1 MVQFYHKW
9 HGNGKRGKANLGVKI
24 RGAGLIVKE
33 LVEEVQEGGAE
44 GVKAVGFAFEAMGCL
59 LDSLFG

>member
-1 MVQFYHKW
+1 M
-9 HGNGKRGKANLGVKI
+9 
-24 RGAGLIVKE
+24 GAGLIVKK

-44 GVKAVGFAFEAMGCL
+44 GVKAVGFAFEVVGCL

>member
-1 MVQFYHKW
+1 MAWKW
-9 HGNGKRGKANLGVKI
+9 QTRKSEFGSENYGV
-24 RGAGLIVKE
+24 GAGLIVKE

-44 GVKAVGFAFEAMGCL
+44 GVKAVGFAFEVVGCL